1 MILRCRHGSGAAIY
15 DKQKGNAMRFVVM
28 MALAVASGV
37 ALADWTKVATT
48 ESDTDIYV
56 DRATISK
63 SGDLAKMWI
72 LEDRKV
78 ADTFS
83 GKSFLSAKLQYEY
96 DCKDNQRRVLQSSL
110 YSGQKAGGSNVQSST
125 KPGPWRPITKGRVN
139 EAMWKIA
146 CGKK

>member
-1 MILRCRHGSGAAIY
+1 
-15 DKQKGNAMRFVVM
+15 MRFLVM
-28 MALAVASGV
+28 MLLAATSWN
-37 ALADWTKVATT
+37 ALADWTRVAST

-56 DRATISK
+56 DHATISR
-63 SGDLAKMWI
+63 SGNTAKMWI

-78 ADTFS
+78 ADKFA
-83 GKSFLSAKLQYEY
+83 GKTFLSAKLQYEY

-110 YSGQKAGGSNVQSST
+110 YSGQKTAGSIVQTST
-125 KPGPWRPITKGRVN
+125 KSGPWRPISAGRIS

>member
-1 MILRCRHGSGAAIY
+1 
-15 DKQKGNAMRFVVM
+15 MRFVVM
-28 MALAVASGV
+28 MVLAVASGV
-37 ALADWTKVATT
+37 AVADWTKVATT
-48 ESDTDIYV
+48 ESETDIYV
-56 DRATISK
+56 DRASIIK
-63 SGDLAKMWI
+63 SGNLAKMWI

-96 DCKDNQRRVLQSSL
+96 DCKENQRRVLQSSL
-110 YSGQKAGGSNVQSST
+110 YSGHKAGGSNVQTGT
-125 KPGPWRPITKGRVN
+125 KPGPWKPIATGRVS